1 MSCTEIYGFDKEG
14 NVYLQA
20 EISNAW
26 RGAMAIW
33 ESLEEKYLSPYIPDY
48 IKHAN
53 WYSPEMSFN
62 EIVARNG
69 FKPSRLLPSFGEGSP
84 VQEIWDL
91 ADSEK
96 VCVTD
101 KIVLFT
107 TFDKVLVKKEDLSRV
122 IEAFNAFEGETSL
135 KEQAAVLQ
143 KMLGNEN
150 CIAVGW
156 NQTSVSADTWGNY
169 NYDDETDERL
179 PYNCL
184 TQDEHYWLFDELEG
198 AV

>member
-1 MSCTEIYGFDKEG
+1 MSYTEIYGFDKDG
-14 NVYLQA
+14 NAYLQA
-20 EISNAW
+20 EIHNSW

-33 ESLEEKYLSPYIPDY
+33 GILEERYLPSYIPDY

-53 WYSPEMSFN
+53 WYSPEMSFDD
-62 EIVARNG
+62 VVVRNG
-69 FKPSRLLPSFGEGSP
+69 YKPSRLMSSLGKDDPT
-84 VQEIWDL
+84 QEIWDL

-96 VCVTD
+96 VSVTD

-143 KMLGNEN
+143 EMLGDEN

-156 NQTSVSADTWGNY
+156 NQTSVNADTWGNY
-169 NYDDETDERL
+169 NYDDETGEYA

-198 AV
+198 AL